1 MSNSFRPLKYLATM
15 LILLGTLCGCSN
27 SEELQRAEQN
37 ISRLEIELFESHQRY
52 SHLETNARLE
62 SELSHALIDRLITLG
77 DEKWVL
83 ENFKSLTPMA
93 PLVEDTSGPSS
104 IRGEYRG
111 DILRQAE
118 DVAP

>member
-1 MSNSFRPLKYLATM
+1 MNNSFRPLKYLATM

-27 SEELQRAEQN
+27 SGELQKAEQR
-37 ISRLEIELFESHQRY
+37 ISRLEVELFESHQRY
-52 SHLETNARLE
+52 SHLETNAKLE
-62 SELSHALIDRLITLG
+62 SELSTALIRRLVTLG
-77 DEKWVL
+77 DGAWVV

-104 IRGEYRG
+104 ILGEYRG
-111 DILRQAE
+111 DILREAQ